1 MNRKIENFLKYGIH
15 QDLAIELI
23 SKGLNVTTLKS
34 TSVKN
39 LVEKYNLDKI
49 ISSEIKKLVNR
60 IPIKDE
66 VLNELLL
73 NNNFTCCCC
82 LGDKGQTII
91 VHHIVE
97 YEITQ
102 DNSYE
107 NLAVLC
113 PTCHDLVHSK
123 RALTLTITEKQLRNS
138 KLTWEENCKNKRN
151 NFEIKKELEPIVE
164 SWISE
169 YEIQNEDFCS
179 EYFFDLGL
187 FISDKETYG
196 HFTITYLN
204 RGNMFMAGE
213 FKHEKDIVDADIE
226 VSYWGMQWG
235 IRVTKKKIFKAII
248 NYGFNDEIHI
258 INFNSENDSIPYNLI
273 LKKEIID

>member
-1 MNRKIENFLKYGIH
+1 MNKKIENFLKYGIH
-15 QDLAIELI
+15 QDLANELI

-34 TSVKN
+34 TSVNN

-60 IPIKDE
+60 TPIKVE

-82 LGDKGQTII
+82 LGIKGQTLI
-91 VHHIVE
+91 VHHIIE

-123 RALTLTITEKQLRNS
+123 RALTLTISEEQLITS

-151 NFEIKKELEPIVE
+151 NTEIKKYLEPIVE

-169 YEIQNEDFCS
+169 YEIHNEDICS

-187 FISDKETYG
+187 FISEKETYG

-213 FKHEKDIVDADIE
+213 FRHENDIVDADIK

-235 IRVTKKKIFKAII
+235 MRVSEKKNFKAII
-248 NYGFNDEIHI
+248 NYSFNDELHI
-258 INFNSENDSIPYNLI
+258 INFNFENDLIPYDLI
-273 LKKEIID
+273 LRKAITD